1 MESVQS
7 FERGLSV
14 IRSFGADAPRQT
26 LSDVARTTGLSRATA
41 RRLLI
46 TLENVGYVRR
56 DGSLFEL
63 TPRILD
69 LGYAYLSS
77 HTLSELAQPHLQSLS
92 AKVDESTSVA
102 VLDGTS
108 VVYVARVQAN
118 RVMTV
123 SIGIGSRFPAY
134 RTSPGRALLAWRPP
148 QEVAAIWARS
158 DHSRQTRATVTTLEA
173 LTAQLAEVRDRGYAL
188 VDQELEEG
196 VRSVAA
202 PIRDADGV
210 PVAAVN
216 VSTHTSRTTTADVR
230 SQVVPALLETAE
242 AITTA
247 MTANRI

>member
-26 LSDVARTTGLSRATA
+26 LSDVARRTGLSRATA
-41 RRLLI
+41 RRLLL
-46 TLENVGYVRR
+46 TLEGEGYVRR
-56 DGSLFEL
+56 EGSTFEL
-63 TPRILD
+63 TPRTLD

-77 HTLSELAQPHLQSLS
+77 HTLAELAQPHLRDLS
-92 AKVDESTSVA
+92 AKVNESTSVA
-102 VLDGTS
+102 VLDGSS

-134 RTSPGRALLAWRPP
+134 RTSLGRALLAWRSPGD
-148 QEVAAIWARS
+148 VAAVWEASDRS
-158 DHSRQTRATVTTLEA
+158 HPTRRSATTLA
-173 LTAQLAEVRDRGYAL
+173 QLTERLAEVRDLGYAL

-202 PIRDADGV
+202 PIRDADGD
-210 PVAAVN
+210 PTAAVN
-216 VSTHTSRTTTADVR
+216 VSTHTSRTTKAEVR

-242 AITTA
+242 AISTA
-247 MTANRI
+247 MTAHRI